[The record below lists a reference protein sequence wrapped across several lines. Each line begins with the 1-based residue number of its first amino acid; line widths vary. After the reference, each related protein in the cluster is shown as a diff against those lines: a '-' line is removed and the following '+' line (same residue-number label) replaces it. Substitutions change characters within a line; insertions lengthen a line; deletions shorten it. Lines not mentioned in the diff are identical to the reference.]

1 MSNAEEPMTNDT
13 LDGSYN
19 YGVLSVLQVLSGFIY
34 EKSTP
39 QERQYLKEQ
48 LARAKANPIAKWN
61 RKEEI
66 DFFETPFEAVESTI
80 KGIDDHVA
88 THAKG

>member
-1 MSNAEEPMTNDT
+1 MSNKEEPVTKET

-39 QERQYLKEQ
+39 QERQHLKEQ
-48 LARAKANPIAKWN
+48 LAHAKARPMAEWN

-66 DFFETPFEAVESTI
+66 DFFETPFEAAESAI
-80 KGIDDHVA
+80 KSVDKFLSNHS
-88 THAKG
+88 KS

>member
-1 MSNAEEPMTNDT
+1 MSDIDEPMTRDT

-19 YGVLSVLQVLSGFIY
+19 YGVLSVLQVLTGFIY

-39 QERQYLKEQ
+39 RERAYLKEQ
-48 LARAKANPIAKWN
+48 LASAKARPMDKWN

-66 DFFETPFEAVESTI
+66 DFFETPFDSAESVIKALDERFAVQSKI
-80 KGIDDHVA
+80 
-88 THAKG
+88 